1 MSDGALNRQ
10 SIVSFIA
17 DIFHR
22 RGAEAYLGEAVTMSQ
37 HMLQAARLAEQAGAD
52 DALVAATLLHD
63 IGHFVGEFPEA
74 LIERS
79 INNYHDEAG
88 ASVLQP
94 FFPEIVVQC
103 VRQHVRAKRY
113 LCATD
118 KSYYDHLSAASVHTL
133 DLQGGPMR
141 EAEVAAFR
149 GICHLDA
156 VIRVRWWD
164 EAGKVA
170 GAPTAPFE
178 HYRPLLQRMVG

>member
-1 MSDGALNRQ
+1 MIRNPLIRIRYQQ
-10 SIVSFIA
+10 SS
-17 DIFHR
+17 R
-22 RGAEAYLGEAVTMSQ
+22 RGG
-37 HMLQAARLAEQAGAD
+37 RGG
-52 DALVAATLLHD
+52 VAAV
-63 IGHFVGEFPEA
+63 F
-74 LIERS
+74 S
-79 INNYHDEAG
+79 
-88 ASVLQP
+88 
-94 FFPEIVVQC
+94 EIVVQC

-113 LCATD
+113 HCATD

-178 HYRPLLQRMVG
+178 HYRPLLQRIVD